1 MKTKKSMDYVEMSF
15 NTSFH
20 KGATKE
26 QIRNVLNPFQYLVRV
41 DDLASAPIIETHFTE
56 FPDGLPE
63 GPVGVQTV
71 EETVRK
77 TGTYQK

>member
-1 MKTKKSMDYVEMSF
+1 MSF

-41 DDLASAPIIETHFTE
+41 DDLSAPIIETHFTQ
-56 FPDGLPE
+56 FPEGL
-63 GPVGVQTV
+63 GPVGVQTPI
-71 EETVRK
+71 EEPVRM
-77 TGTYQK
+77 TGSHQK

>member
-1 MKTKKSMDYVEMSF
+1 MAF
-15 NTSFH
+15 HIGFH

-26 QIRNVLNPFQYLVRV
+26 QIRNVLNPFQYLIRV
-41 DDLASAPIIETHFTE
+41 EDLAPETPIIEAERISLIETHFAE
-56 FPDGLPE
+56 YPQGLEPT

-71 EETVRK
+71 EGTVRK

>member
-1 MKTKKSMDYVEMSF
+1 MSF

-26 QIRNVLNPFQYLVRV
+26 QIRNVLNPFQYLIRV
-41 DDLASAPIIETHFTE
+41 DDLAPTPIIEAERISLIETHFAE
-56 FPDGLPE
+56 YPQGLE
-63 GPVGVQTV
+63 AVGPIGVQTV

>member
-1 MKTKKSMDYVEMSF
+1 MSF

-26 QIRNVLNPFQYLVRV
+26 QIRNVLNPFQYLIRV
-41 DDLASAPIIETHFTE
+41 DDLTPTPIIETHFAE
-56 FPDGLPE
+56 YPQGLE
-63 GPVGVQTV
+63 AVGPVGVQTV

>member
-1 MKTKKSMDYVEMSF
+1 MSF

-26 QIRNVLNPFQYLVRV
+26 QIRNVLNPFQYLIRV
-41 DDLASAPIIETHFTE
+41 DDLAPTPIIEAERISLIETHFAE
-56 FPDGLPE
+56 YPQGLE

-77 TGTYQK
+77 TGTFQK